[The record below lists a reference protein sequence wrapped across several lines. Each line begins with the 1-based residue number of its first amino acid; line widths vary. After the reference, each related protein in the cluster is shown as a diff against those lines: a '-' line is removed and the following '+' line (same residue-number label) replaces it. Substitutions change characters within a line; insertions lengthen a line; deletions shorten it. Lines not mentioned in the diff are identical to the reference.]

1 MQFVKRRRTSDYQ
14 GSGSSTAAFMERLG
28 LDMGAGDISE
38 EEYEEYDEDEEFDLE
53 SRIVNG
59 GGGERM
65 VLDDDLELAQFIVA
79 PPGGIDLSPLFGAV
93 DAS

>member
-1 MQFVKRRRTSDYQ
+1 
-14 GSGSSTAAFMERLG
+14 MERLG
-28 LDMGAGDISE
+28 VDMGAGDISE
-38 EEYEEYDEDEEFDLE
+38 EEDEEEYDEDEEFDLE
-53 SRIVNG
+53 SRVVNG